1 MDINQPDDQ
10 PLAIENEAWAWIAKL
25 SGDRRASEAEVQ
37 ALHAWMAQS
46 PLHHQTFKRL
56 SQSWDD
62 MDLLQALASPQAQVL
77 APRPLLSSL
86 LVYLLSPLLLL
97 WLALSTG
104 LQKALS
110 YSELAPG
117 RFAAAS
123 FAVVLSVSVGLWYSL
138 PPSSAVY
145 VTAVGQQSSHQL
157 PDGSRLVLNTNSKV
171 SVAFLADKRLL
182 TLHRGEA
189 HFDVEP
195 DKNRPFEV
203 YAGTR
208 MVRAVGTAFS
218 VYMESERVEVTVSE
232 GKVAL
237 GVQSSPPQT
246 EPLKAVDGEPLA
258 EPTAV
263 AAPEILG
270 ALVAGQSVVIPP
282 GPAGVMDDITQHE
295 KQSLKRRLSWL
306 EGQLVYAGEG
316 LAEVLADVSR
326 YTPVYIEVMD
336 PALDALRI
344 GGQFKV
350 GETEALFR
358 VLEVGFGLKVTYVS
372 EHHVQIHQP

>member
-1 MDINQPDDQ
+1 MDINPSGDQ
-10 PLAIENEAWAWIAKL
+10 LQAIENEAWIWIAKL
-25 SGDRRASEAEVQ
+25 SGDTRPSEAEVQ

-46 PLHHQTFKRL
+46 PLHHQAFKRL
-56 SQSWDD
+56 GQSWDD
-62 MDLLQALASPQAQVL
+62 MDLLQALATPRAQVL

-86 LVYLLSPLLLL
+86 LVWMLSPLLML

-104 LQKALS
+104 LQQALS
-110 YSELAPG
+110 YSKQAPG

-123 FAVVLSVSVGLWYSL
+123 FAVVLSVSVGVWYNL

-189 HFDVEP
+189 HFDVKP
-195 DKNRPFEV
+195 DKSRPFEV

-246 EPLKAVDGEPLA
+246 ERLKPADGKALA
-258 EPTAV
+258 EQPPAP
-263 AAPEILG
+263 APEILG

-282 GPAGVMDDITQHE
+282 GPDGVMDDITQHE
-295 KQSLKRRLSWL
+295 KHSLKRRLSWL
-306 EGQLVYAGEG
+306 EGQLVYTGEG

-336 PALDALRI
+336 PALEALRI